1 MGAGWGSRGVR
12 TGRRGRGRRVVGGLV
27 RSLGVVLAAGLL
39 PLSAL
44 PAAAQSPADLPG
56 VTRAA
61 GVDDGAGPHE
71 ATTDDALA
79 EAKRSGKP
87 VEVGSLRGERSD
99 VFATPDGSLEAREYL
114 RPVRARVAGEWKPI
128 DTELTRTAD
137 GEVSPKVS
145 TVGLR
150 FSAGGDGPLVR
161 LEKAGR
167 EVALSWPGSLPVP
180 ELGGSTATYRDILP
194 GVDLRMGAQEDG
206 FTQLLVVKTAEA
218 AASEKLAEL
227 SLDLAAE
234 GVDVRETA
242 EGGLEA
248 VDQGAQSA
256 VFEAPKPMMW
266 DSSTP
271 SGDGATPAR
280 LRKAEAAD
288 GGDGGGEPGAGESG
302 KLAAVGVEVP
312 ATGDALVLKPD
323 ADVLS
328 GADTVYPVFIDP
340 QWYSPR
346 ASAWTM
352 ASKYWASSPQWKFN
366 GDSDSG
372 LGYCNWYYCQ
382 PNDTKRLFYRI
393 PTSKFAGKSILSAE
407 FVVRNTWSASCSSRS
422 VELWRTK
429 DISSSTTWNSQDVS
443 GFWIKQLRSESFA
456 YGYEGCSAKDA
467 EFDVKSAVQEAANG
481 KWSTM
486 TFGLRAA
493 SEVDEYGWKRFSD
506 KAFLR
511 VKYNRPPPQ
520 IKMSQL
526 MMEYGGMCAKPDS
539 AARIRTLGKI
549 YANNVTDPDGDN
561 VSVEFQAS
569 WDTGD
574 GKGMVARWS
583 PARTTAM
590 ASGSSFAISL
600 PTSVPKDK
608 QVAWYARSYDGAQYS
623 PWSTVGSPTGC
634 YFVYDTKVPKAP
646 SITSGEYPYSDPE
659 DPDAPWLDGM
669 GKYGTFELKAADS
682 DVVKYWFGVNIDASS
697 KNTVATTAGAAR
709 SMHILPPRP
718 GLNFVIARTFDAAG
732 NGSEPYTHFFRVRAG
747 QPERAA
753 WDLDDPA
760 GASQAQGTAGDRVAD
775 LRGGATPGVPG
786 RLGTAV
792 SFDGV
797 DDYARTDIPTVA
809 TESGF
814 SAAAW
819 VKLSK
824 TPDTA
829 AIIAAQPGNHSPG
842 FELYYSKSYDRW
854 VFNQFLSDT
863 PDSNAVRAM
872 APTPGGV
879 TAGEW
884 THLVGT
890 YSQTDGELKLY
901 VQGKLVGTT
910 PYTNPWDARRG
921 LQIGAGSYSGKP
933 GSFFPGTIDDVHI
946 YDKPLTATEVTR
958 LYTKQPIG
966 TGRPARAVFPMDE
979 PADATQI
986 TGRADVHPA
995 TLKGGAVLGKSGME
1009 GKALT
1014 LDGVDDYATAPA
1026 PHVNNRRSFTVSAWA
1041 KLPKSKPDHAGI
1053 IATQAGDHKSG
1064 FELYYSSAYDRWVFN
1079 QFVSDTSD
1087 SGAIRAMQA
1096 DGKTAYGGEWT
1107 HLVGVH
1113 DTVVNQLTLYVNGV
1127 EAGQASVSE
1136 TWYAGGPVQIGA
1148 GSYEGQPGSFFP
1160 GQIDEVKLFDR
1171 PVSAGEVQQLF
1182 KQSPVLKGRWNF
1194 EETTNGTP
1202 VTTPDL
1208 SDEKNPMSLSGG
1220 ARLGAGMIDS
1230 SGLELDGVNDS
1241 AATSSAP
1248 IETSSSF
1255 TITAWAQAAAVPG
1268 KTVSVVSGEGVS
1280 QSAFNLRFVPDAKDP
1295 EGLGYWEVALPDV
1308 DGTEASV
1315 RRVSNSE
1322 FYDVRDW
1329 NHLAVVYDGFAKEA
1343 RLYVNG
1349 VLQTALC
1356 GDDDANGETDDPAC
1370 EDLLA
1375 WADDVLTFKADKSL
1389 QVGRAKSAGSWG
1401 QYFPGAVDDVWAFQ
1415 GALSDIQVEKLAASW
1430 FDIPTEVPSGS

>member
-1 MGAGWGSRGVR
+1 MGGVRGSRGVR
-12 TGRRGRGRRVVGGLV
+12 TGRRRGGRPTTGGLAGGLAV
-27 RSLGVVLAAGLL
+27 LLAASLV
-39 PLSAL
+39 PL
-44 PAAAQSPADLPG
+44 AAPLAIAQSSPVAPG
-56 VTRAA
+56 VSQAA
-61 GVDDGAGPHE
+61 GADGDSLIE

-79 EAKRSGKP
+79 EAKRLGKP
-87 VEVGSLRGERSD
+87 VEVGSLRGEHSD
-99 VFATPDGSLEAREYL
+99 VYATPEGSLEAREYL

-128 DTELTRTAD
+128 DTDLTRTAD
-137 GEVSPKVS
+137 GMVAPKV
-145 TVGLR
+145 TAVGLQ

-161 LEKAGR
+161 LETAGR
-167 EVALSWPGSLPVP
+167 EVALSWPGSLPAP
-180 ELGGSTATYRDILP
+180 ELGGSTATYRDVLP

-218 AASEKLAEL
+218 AASEKLAAL
-227 SLDLAAE
+227 RLDLAAE

-248 VDQGAQSA
+248 VDQGAQDA

-266 DSSTP
+266 DSSTS
-271 SGDGATPAR
+271 SGGGASPVR
-280 LRKAEAAD
+280 LRKAEAVD
-288 GGDGGGEPGAGESG
+288 GGGGDGEPGAGESG
-302 KLAAVGVEVP
+302 KLAAVDVEVP
-312 ATGDALVLKPD
+312 AAGDALVLKPD
-323 ADVLS
+323 AEVLS

-340 QWYSPR
+340 QWYTPR

-352 ASKYWASSPQWKFN
+352 ASKYWASAPQWRFN
-366 GDSDSG
+366 GNSDSG
-372 LGYCNWYYCQ
+372 LGYCNWSYCQ
-382 PNDTKRLFYRI
+382 PNDTKRLFYEI
-393 PTSKFAGKSILSAE
+393 PTSKFAGKTILSAE
-407 FVVRNTWSASCSSRS
+407 FVVRNTWSASCSARS
-422 VELWRTK
+422 VELWRTD
-429 DISSSTTWNSQDVS
+429 DISSLTTWNSQNEP
-443 GFWIKQLRSESFA
+443 GFWIKHLRSESFA

-481 KWSTM
+481 KKDKM

-493 SEVDEYGWKRFSD
+493 SESDGYGWKRFSD

-520 IKMSQL
+520 LKMSQL
-526 MMEYGGMCAKPDS
+526 VMEYGGVCAKPDS
-539 AARIRTLGKI
+539 AARVRTLGKI
-549 YANNVTDPDGDN
+549 YANNVTDPDGDS
-561 VSVEFQAS
+561 VSVQFQAS

-583 PARTTAM
+583 PARTTAKK
-590 ASGSSFAISL
+590 SGSSFAVAL

-646 SITSGEYPYSDPE
+646 SITSGEYPSSDPE
-659 DPDAPWLDGM
+659 NPEDPWLDGM

-682 DVVKYWFGVNIDASS
+682 DVVKYWYGVNVDASS
-697 KNTVATTAGAAR
+697 KNTVTTTAGAAR
-709 SMHILPPRP
+709 SVRLLPPEP

-732 NGSEPYTHFFRVRAG
+732 NGSEAYTHFFRVRAG

-753 WDLDDPA
+753 WNLDEPT

-775 LRGGATPGVPG
+775 LRGGATPGVAG

-797 DDYARTDIPTVA
+797 DDYAQTDIPTVA

-824 TPDTA
+824 MPDTA

-854 VFNQFLSDT
+854 AFNQFLSDT
-863 PDSNAVRAM
+863 PESNAVRAM
-872 APTPGGV
+872 APAPGGV

-910 PYTNPWDARRG
+910 PYTTPWDARRG

-933 GSFFPGTIDDVHI
+933 GSFFPGTIDDVRI

-979 PADATQI
+979 AADAKQI

-1014 LDGVDDYATAPA
+1014 LDGVDDYATAAA

-1079 QFVSDTSD
+1079 QFVSDTPD

-1113 DTVVNQLTLYVNGV
+1113 DTVANQLTLYVNGV
-1127 EAGQASVSE
+1127 VAGQASVSE

-1171 PVSAGEVQQLF
+1171 PISAGEVQQLF
-1182 KQSPVLKGRWNF
+1182 KQSPVVKGRWNF
-1194 EETTNGTP
+1194 EETTGGTP

-1208 SDEKNPMSLSGG
+1208 SEERNPMSLLTG
-1220 ARLGAGMIDS
+1220 AKLGAGMIGGG
-1230 SGLELDGVNDS
+1230 GLDLDGVNGA
-1241 AATSSAP
+1241 AATSTMPIDTSA
-1248 IETSSSF
+1248 SF
-1255 TITAWAQAAAVPG
+1255 TVTAWARGAAVPDRAAA
-1268 KTVSVVSGEGVS
+1268 VVSGEGGS
-1280 QSAFNLRFVPDAKDP
+1280 RSAFDLRFVPDPKDTRA
-1295 EGLGYWEVALPDV
+1295 LGRWELALPDT
-1308 DGTEASV
+1308 DSSDASV
-1315 RRVSNSE
+1315 KRMSNSE

-1349 VLQTALC
+1349 LLQEVAC
-1356 GDDDANGETDDPAC
+1356 ADDDGDGEADDSSC
-1370 EDLLA
+1370 EDLVA
-1375 WADDVLTFKADKSL
+1375 WADNVLTFQAKSL
-1389 QVGRAKSAGSWG
+1389 QVGRARSAGGWG
-1401 QYFPGAVDDVWAFQ
+1401 AHFPGSVDDVWAFQ
-1415 GALSDIQVEKLAASW
+1415 GALSDTQIEKLAASW
-1430 FDIPTEVPSGS
+1430 FDVPTEVPSDE